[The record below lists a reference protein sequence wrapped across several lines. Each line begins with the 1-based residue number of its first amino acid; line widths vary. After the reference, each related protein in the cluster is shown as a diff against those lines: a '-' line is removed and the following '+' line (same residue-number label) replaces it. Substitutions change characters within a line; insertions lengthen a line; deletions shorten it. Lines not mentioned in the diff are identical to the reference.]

1 MAHGAVTP
9 ANLKITSARHSPPS
23 MRGTAAPDEQALTAD
38 QQQHRVTFPAHQLEG
53 PIVTE
58 TSNNAAPNNQPAQI
72 CAASSERS
80 IDDRLG
86 EALRRIRHGL
96 MRPLW
101 ADMPGD
107 QKDGWINL
115 AASVR
120 ATVFKDVGLKVEI
133 ER

>member
-1 MAHGAVTP
+1 
-9 ANLKITSARHSPPS
+9 
-23 MRGTAAPDEQALTAD
+23 
-38 QQQHRVTFPAHQLEG
+38 
-53 PIVTE
+53 
-58 TSNNAAPNNQPAQI
+58 
-72 CAASSERS
+72 
-80 IDDRLG
+80 
-86 EALRRIRHGL
+86 